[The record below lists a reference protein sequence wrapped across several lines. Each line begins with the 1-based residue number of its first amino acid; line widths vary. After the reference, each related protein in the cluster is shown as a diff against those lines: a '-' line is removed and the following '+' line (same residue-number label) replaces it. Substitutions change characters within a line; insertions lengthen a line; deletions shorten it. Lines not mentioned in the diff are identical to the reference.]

1 MKSVLTYVLA
11 ALMLAYVAGEEVDEA
26 SVFRGMTPKAGWVY
40 QSPNNNPWTDT
51 DTAGAAIGFI
61 VFGLSYIY
69 VVIYIF
75 YDINRSKNSYMELV
89 EEDKNIINQLNVPPN
104 MRAEWETELALRL
117 AGKTGDDKLDDQL
130 FGAAANLSPAEF

>member
-1 MKSVLTYVLA
+1 MGKTKMKSVLTYVLA
-11 ALMLAYVAGEEVDEA
+11 AMMLAYVAAEDDA

-51 DTAGAAIGFI
+51 STAGAAIGFI

-75 YDINRSKNSYMELV
+75 YDINKSKNTYMEMV
-89 EEDKNIINQLNVPPN
+89 EEDKNIIAQLNVPPN
-104 MRAEWETELALRL
+104 MKAEWEQELALRL
-117 AGKTGDDKLDDQL
+117 AGK
-130 FGAAANLSPAEF
+130 